1 MILVIGA
8 SRLGSNLALKL
19 LDAGHPVNVLE
30 HDRDTLLANIPPEF
44 KGRVIHGLEIDPE
57 VLERAGVREAETVA
71 VVTRDETT
79 NAMCADVVRHVFG
92 VQKVVVRLDQ
102 PRLAALYREG
112 GFQVI
117 SPIHEGTRALMAAV
131 LHPAKE

>member
-8 SRLGSNLALKL
+8 SRLGSSLAIKL
-19 LDAGHPVNVLE
+19 TEAGHQVTVLE
-30 HDRDTLLANIPPEF
+30 HNRDTLLANIPPEF

-71 VVTRDETT
+71 VVTRDDNT
-79 NAMCADVVRHVFG
+79 NAMCADVVKRVFG

-102 PRLAALYREG
+102 PRLAHLYQEAG
-112 GFQVI
+112 YLVT
-117 SPIHEGTRALMAAV
+117 SPINEGTRALMAAV
-131 LHPAKE
+131 LETKKD